1 MQSPEV
7 KDLFTALSKA
17 QGEISAAKKDSVNS
31 FFKDR
36 NNKEHHYADLE
47 SVWDAVRAPLAKHGL
62 CVIQTVSYHQTV
74 SGQAGVTGLLTTLGH
89 SSGQWID
96 SFYPLNPIKNDPQGM
111 GSAITYARRYALAA
125 MLGVVQADDDGEVAM
140 NRPKLPGG
148 QPAPQVFPDQP
159 SNGDGYE
166 PTGYRIPFGK
176 FNRKT
181 LDEVDTGELRSYVT
195 YLENKAHKDGKAITG
210 VVADFIERAS
220 SHIVAI
226 ENFEPGGSG

>member
-17 QGEISAAKKDSVNS
+17 QGELHAVKKDSLNP
-31 FFKDR
+31 FFKS
-36 NNKEHHYADLE
+36 HYADLE
-47 SVWDAVRAPLAKHGL
+47 SIWDAVRATLAKNGL
-62 CVIQTVSYHQTV
+62 CVVQGIAHVD
-74 SGQAGVTGLLTTLGH
+74 GVTGLVTTVGH
-89 SSGQWID
+89 SSGQWIK
-96 SFYPLNPIKNDPQGM
+96 SFTPLNPVKNDPQGM
-111 GSAITYARRYALAA
+111 GSAITYHRRYSLAA
-125 MLGVVQADDDGEVAM
+125 MLGVVQTDDDGEVAM